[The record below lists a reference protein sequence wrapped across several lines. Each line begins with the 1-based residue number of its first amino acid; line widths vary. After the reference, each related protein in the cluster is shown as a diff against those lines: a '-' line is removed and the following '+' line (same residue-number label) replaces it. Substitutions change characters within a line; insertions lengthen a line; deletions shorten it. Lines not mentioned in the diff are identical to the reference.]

1 MWVCVSSL
9 PSRGGDG
16 TSNRMPL
23 YWTIDSKAELVIV
36 TAEGDVTRADACA
49 YLDAIEG
56 GGAIAYRKLVD
67 GSAGKLGMDQEEL
80 MALGARIR
88 NYHHQPVG
96 ALAIVMSDDGR
107 EAVGRI
113 LGILASADRP
123 MRLFGSAA
131 TARRWLESLAPA

>member
-1 MWVCVSSL
+1 
-9 PSRGGDG
+9 
-16 TSNRMPL
+16 MPL

-36 TAEGDVTRADACA
+36 TAEGEVTRADADA

-67 GSAGKLGMDQEEL
+67 GSAGRLSMDQEDL

-88 NYHHQPVG
+88 SYHHLPVG
-96 ALAIVMSDDGR
+96 ALAIVMSDDKR

-123 MRLFGSAA
+123 MRLFASAA
-131 TARRWLESLAPA
+131 PARRWLEGLVST